1 MNTNPDR
8 STTEITKALT
18 VWANCLADHP
28 FHQRIPH
35 ELIFALSKDEDHY
48 RATVRWL
55 MDTEMQTFLEAIAVA
70 RARGILRSWED
81 VEAATV

>member
-18 VWANCLADHP
+18 VWASCLADHP
-28 FHQRIPH
+28 FHQKIPH
-35 ELIFALSKDEDHY
+35 ELLFALTKDVEHY
-48 RATVRWL
+48 ERTVRWL
-55 MDTEMQTFLEAIAVA
+55 LVTEAQLFSEAIAVA

-81 VEAATV
+81 VEAAAV

>member
-35 ELIFALSKDEDHY
+35 ELIFALTKDLGHY
-48 RATVRWL
+48 QRTVQWL
-55 MDTEMQTFLEAIAVA
+55 FETEPQLFSEAIAVA
-70 RARGILRSWED
+70 RARGILRSWSEC
-81 VEAATV
+81 